1 MAGCRWSAGI
11 VVVQPCCL
19 LQGARRRVRCGA
31 GNTMIL
37 CVTMLCHTAT
47 MKQWFTLSLRK
58 TLMLGAGLGILLPA
72 LVLSYLQLVSK
83 LDSDIEV
90 RLRQPMQQQAEVLAR
105 GMASAIWNVDKGYAN
120 ELIGAV
126 LRNPDVVSVTV
137 TDDYQNEFAQQGKAK
152 PDGGSLLID
161 QRDIVH
167 NGTRVGRLMLVLTTA
182 RIHSERISDLR
193 KMALALAAQ
202 VAISFALIW
211 WLFEVRLMRPL
222 HKLQNGA
229 QRLARGDLSK
239 PLQWTRADEM
249 GSLSQGLDAMRTK
262 LATLIAERDQKNA
275 DLQAQLE
282 ERKAMEAA
290 LQLSQAQ
297 FESIFNAS
305 PVAIS
310 VSHLGE
316 DSRIADVNGAWLAL
330 FGRTRD
336 SVMGTSGLENNTWC
350 DLNDRKLLFETV
362 QREGRIR
369 RFTAWMQRGEGQDDM
384 LCDISGRVLT
394 FGGAPLLIL
403 SYDDITQKQRN
414 EAEIVKLNAT
424 LEQRVRDR
432 TQELTHA
439 LTQLTVAKDE
449 LVRSEKLSAL
459 GALVAGIA
467 HELNTPIG
475 NSLTVASTLQDHTRR
490 FTTEAEKGIT
500 RTRLQ
505 EFVRS
510 TTQGAEIL
518 MSSLQHAA
526 DLVASFK
533 QVAVDQTSVNRR
545 RFNLQATVAEIL
557 MTLGPTLRK
566 TSHTVQTEL
575 PDDIVLDSLPGPFGQ
590 IVTNLVQNALI
601 HAFDG
606 LDNGVITISARR
618 QGADWVEVS
627 VRDNGCGVA
636 AEHLGRIFD
645 PFFTTKFGKGGSG
658 LGLNIVYNLATST
671 LGGRIRV
678 ESTPGQGTCFTL
690 DLPLNLPAGEE

>member
-1 MAGCRWSAGI
+1 MKRW
-11 VVVQPCCL
+11 L
-19 LQGARRRVRCGA
+19 
-31 GNTMIL
+31 
-37 CVTMLCHTAT
+37 
-47 MKQWFTLSLRK
+47 TLSLRK

-72 LVLSYLQLVSK
+72 LVLSYLQVVSK
-83 LDSDIEV
+83 VDSEIDL
-90 RLRQPMQQQAEVLAR
+90 RLRQPMQQYAEVLSR
-105 GMASAIWNVDKGYAN
+105 GLAAAIWNVDRSYAT
-120 ELIGAV
+120 ELIAAV

-137 TDDYQNEFAQQGKAK
+137 TDEYQNEFAQQTKTPPA
-152 PDGGSLLID
+152 GGSLLID

-167 NGTRVGRLMLVLTTA
+167 NGTRVGRVVMVLTTA
-182 RIHSERISDLR
+182 RIHNERLVDLR
-193 KMALALAAQ
+193 KMALALVAQ
-202 VAISFALIW
+202 VAISFAVIW
-211 WLFEVRLMRPL
+211 WLFDVRLMRPL
-222 HKLQNGA
+222 QKLQVGA
-229 QRLARGDLSK
+229 QRLAHGDLTK
-239 PLQWTRADEM
+239 PLQWTREDEM
-249 GSLSQGLDAMRTK
+249 GRLAQGLDAMRSK
-262 LATLIAERDQKNA
+262 LAALIDERDQKNA

-282 ERKAMEAA
+282 ERKAIEAA
-290 LQLSQAQ
+290 LHLSQAQ

-310 VSHLGE
+310 VSHLDE
-316 DSRIADVNGAWLAL
+316 EKRIADVNGAWLAL

-336 SVMGTSGLENNTWC
+336 SVLGTSGLENNTWR
-350 DLNDRKLLFETV
+350 DPNDRKLLYETV
-362 QREGRIR
+362 GREGRIR
-369 RFTAWMQRGEGQDDM
+369 RLTAWMQRGDGQPDM
-384 LCDISGRVLT
+384 LCEISGRVLT

-424 LEQRVRDR
+424 LEQRVLDR
-432 TQELTHA
+432 TQELTNA
-439 LTQLTVAKDE
+439 LAQLTAAKDE

-490 FTTEAEKGIT
+490 FTAESEKGIT
-500 RTRLQ
+500 RSRLQ

-518 MSSLQHAA
+518 MSSLRHAA

-545 RFNLQATVAEIL
+545 RFGVHATVGEIL

-566 TSHTVQTEL
+566 TSHTVQTQI
-575 PDDIVLDSLPGPFGQ
+575 PVGIVMDSLPGPFGQ

-606 LDNGVITISARR
+606 QEHGVITIAARCKD
-618 QGADWVEVS
+618 ADWVEVT
-627 VRDNGCGVA
+627 VQDNGRGIA
-636 AEHLGRIFD
+636 PEHMGRIFD

-658 LGLNIVYNLATST
+658 LGLNIVFNLATTT

-678 ESTPGQGTCFTL
+678 DSTLGQGTCFTL
-690 DLPLNLPAGEE
+690 ELPLNLPDTAD